1 MRNSETHKKAV
12 NVFGLGA
19 NYDLHPEMAMLAKQG
34 FYKDSKNMRLTNTNS
49 NDFALERIKGEEV
62 RYGNESESVNF
73 TCIGVAE
80 VNYHVVE
87 VWVKDDDSRVV
98 FRIDGD
104 IMLDDSANLM
114 GLSVSHPLQVHKND
128 SCNGGEFY
136 FVDNVN
142 PPYIYSIQDIIDK
155 YAAGS
160 LLYFGDFNPLLYQS
174 FLTLPL
180 NSPVFDSLVYMAGA
194 GVPIGEY
201 SYSFRFVDND
211 GNRTNFS
218 PPTPLIPVVG
228 RYNDT
233 SSSVHYAY
241 SDTYGGASDIAV
253 ASNYGVKIR
262 FRVDNRLNY
271 SYIEIGRT
279 AWNTNQALGYVP
291 TKQFYRMPIS
301 LSDGEFS
308 TREFIDIKGLVWE
321 DLTDDESTDQM
332 GAIVTAKAIR
342 YFNGQLVLG
351 NVTYASRDLEDN
363 VTFKTDNGSL
373 WHPFIDDLGTKGYS
387 DPYNSAYKKQYMS
400 GERFGFGVACYDDQ
414 GNISLVVPIDDGVLN
429 MKNVQMPNRRDRCSS
444 RTVALSD
451 LNWKGVPRM
460 ADIDNVDAQP
470 VHERFYFK
478 TSRTKTGNDTK
489 TISSKDGD
497 YGVLHPTRYNDS
509 YADHAYHINTKVHD
523 KYNLSITYS
532 HNDDNDYNPTTFS
545 PNIYANGLAIA
556 GFEYDGLPDW
566 VSAFSIVRTQ
576 PAGRVTAQGLSMYSL
591 IDTPDR
597 PNIGNTSFNV
607 VDKELN
613 AVWFLSDDISNG
625 YASVSDAVG
634 AEFVSPFGFFSEV
647 YCNKYSTNP
656 NIGLWHILDCNN
668 TDMIVYANQYYTDPS
683 STTSPALNRNGA
695 GTSAYY
701 TKFGQWRNASV
712 NPEFVS
718 GTYMLFDIN
727 GIVNSS
733 SINGGRTSDR
743 NDYYKLTLD
752 GNIYTQTTPQPLSA
766 GTNPEMDVNHPSNQ
780 DWHEPWYITNI
791 VNDGRNIIENNIN
804 EYVLTGHIQ
813 KVKSIISKGSG
824 AAQTILLVDE
834 RWQDCMV
841 NYYSQ
846 TKATDNV
853 YIYIVDPNTGL
864 EQVWLDV
871 TYKTAADKAII
882 FAAIAGGGYITPEHT
897 VKGVYTSIFDVND
910 RHYYIVFSPI
920 AGVSEAY
927 TLPAPSTEITVRY
940 DNRFPLIVF
949 GGDSVVGNSIFA
961 PVDGTSDSKGDVID
975 GKALYAWTGF
985 PYPAYEFNG
994 NYKIVSDV
1002 GQISGVASYQDQEHI
1017 PINVIRQMVVS
1028 FISETRT
1035 HVPYYYC
1042 ESGAGDT
1049 CVDADYNGNNAF
1061 PRVHYVMRP
1070 LKWNAANCE
1079 NNFDNANEIS
1089 ATYKTDY
1096 PGEFIVWGKGGFRVN
1111 PRNNKDYSQWDS
1123 FNTAF
1128 SKPIV
1133 GFTERTRF
1141 CSRVAWSQ
1149 KRNINEQN
1157 DPNLKS
1163 FLALNVF
1170 DISDSTQEI
1179 KFLYDNDS
1187 EKGNNLLALTG
1198 NGTCL
1203 LLTDKRIISQITG
1216 NDLMYLDADKLVSGE
1231 YWLSR
1236 TIGCSGEFWR
1246 GCAEYD
1252 NMLFFPNSESVY
1264 RLNGLKIDDIL
1275 RNNQGSYFSKLHPVL
1290 EGVRSGY
1297 TDSVCAVY
1305 NVEDNEYWLH
1315 IKENNESYL
1324 NINRILNLLDSDT
1337 HGSPSAI
1344 LIYSVGVGEHIT
1356 TATSNSNIS
1365 VLLPSSNKFNAGDYF
1380 YITGNSPI
1388 KLHLYYAGQVIETL
1402 SAGFTYLLTYQGQTS
1417 MPQWLVEMV
1426 DYVPAS
1432 GATYVFNNSPTKQAW
1447 TGYLDYTADK
1457 MLNVYGN
1464 TSKDLNV
1471 LLMRDL
1477 NTYDTNVGNTING
1490 GNVDG
1495 AVYFYVAPDS
1505 YVTKEYID
1513 QTFNTNQSPTY
1524 CYYGANTDNNE
1535 ATQLIF
1541 KNYTNGYYTQVPRK
1555 SIHPHF
1561 RIQGKYMYC
1570 AVGCDTIGD
1579 WVLTSVES
1587 GYKII
1592 R

>member
-34 FYKDSKNMRLTNTNS
+34 FYKDSKNMRLTNTNG

-87 VWVKDDDSRVV
+87 AWVKDDNSRVV

-228 RYNDT
+228 KYNA
-233 SSSVHYAY
+233 SSTSVHYAY
-241 SDTYGGASDIAV
+241 SDTYGAVSDIAV
-253 ASNYGVKIR
+253 ASDYGVKIR

-279 AWNTNQALGYVP
+279 AWNTDQALGYVP
-291 TKQFYRMPIS
+291 TKQFYRIPID
-301 LSDGEFS
+301 LSAGEFS
-308 TREFIDIKGLVWE
+308 TREFTDIDGLVWE

-363 VTFKTDNGSL
+363 ITFKTDNGAL
-373 WHPFIDDLGTKGYS
+373 WHPFIDDLGSKGYS

-400 GERFGFGVACYDDQ
+400 GERFGYGVACYDDQ
-414 GNISLVVPIDDGVLN
+414 GNISLVIPIDDGVLN
-429 MKNVQMPNRRDRCSS
+429 MKNVQMPNRRDRCSA

-460 ADIDNVDAQP
+460 ADIDNIDAQP

-478 TSRTKTGNDTK
+478 TSRTKTGNDKKSIRT
-489 TISSKDGD
+489 DD
-497 YGVLHPTRYNDS
+497 YNVLHPTRYNDS
-509 YADHAYHINTKVHD
+509 YADHAYHINTEVYD
-523 KYNLSITYS
+523 KYSLVISDS
-532 HNDDNDYNPTTFS
+532 HNDNNIYNPSTFS

-556 GFEYDGLPDW
+556 GIEDLPDW
-566 VSAFSIVRTQ
+566 VSAFSVVRTQ
-576 PAGRVTAQGLSMYSL
+576 PAGRVTAQGLSMYSM
-591 IDTPDR
+591 IDATDSAPHGGV
-597 PNIGNTSFNV
+597 NSFDV
-607 VDKELN
+607 VDKDLN
-613 AVWFLSDDISNG
+613 AVWFLSDDIANG
-625 YASVSDAVG
+625 YASANDGGSIEV
-634 AEFVSPFGFFSEV
+634 VSPLGFMSEV

-656 NIGLWHILDCNN
+656 GFPTVLDCNN
-668 TDMIVYANQYYTDPS
+668 TDMIVYANQYYTNPS
-683 STTSPALNRNGA
+683 SPTSPKLYQGGS

-701 TKFGQWRNASV
+701 AKFGRWRNTAI
-712 NPEFVS
+712 NPAFAA
-718 GTYMLFDIN
+718 GGDTLFPIISATD
-727 GIVNSS
+727 SS
-733 SINGGRTSDR
+733 SILSGRVSDR
-743 NDYYKLTLD
+743 NDYYKLTLGANSLG
-752 GNIYTQTTPQPLSA
+752 GNIYTQTTPQPLSVV
-766 GTNPEMDVNHPSNQ
+766 NSEMDVNHASNM

-824 AAQTILLVDE
+824 ASQTILLVDE

-864 EQVWLDV
+864 EQKWIDI
-871 TYKTAADKAII
+871 TYKTPADITII
-882 FAAIAGGGYITPEHT
+882 TNAIAAGGYNDGTSVL
-897 VKGVYTSIFDVND
+897 VKGVYASTFDTND
-910 RHYYIVFSPI
+910 RHYYVVFAPI
-920 AGVSEAY
+920 IGVSEAY
-927 TLPAPSTEITVRY
+927 TLPAPDTEITVKY

-961 PVDGTSDSKGDVID
+961 PIDGTSDNGGDVLNN
-975 GKALYAWTGF
+975 KALYAWTGF
-985 PYPAYEFNG
+985 PYPAYKFND
-994 NYKIVSDV
+994 NYKVIADAATIIGVSN
-1002 GQISGVASYQDQEHI
+1002 YQNQETV

-1035 HVPYYYC
+1035 HVPYYYS
-1042 ESGAGDT
+1042 ESGAGDVCT
-1049 CVDADYNGNNAF
+1049 ETDYNGDNAF

-1070 LKWNAANCE
+1070 LKWSSTCE
-1079 NNFDNANEIS
+1079 NNFDGGNEIS
-1089 ATYKTDY
+1089 ATYRTDY

-1123 FNTAF
+1123 FNTTF

-1264 RLNGLKIDDIL
+1264 RLNGLKINDIL
-1275 RNNQGSYFSKLHPVL
+1275 RNNQGSYFSKLHPIL

-1297 TDSVCAVY
+1297 TDDVCAVY

-1344 LIYSVGVGEHIT
+1344 LIYSVVSGEHIT
-1356 TATSNSNIS
+1356 TSTSSSNIS

-1388 KLHLYYAGQVIETL
+1388 MLHLYYAGQAIETL

-1417 MPQWLVEMV
+1417 RPQWLVEMV
-1426 DYVPAS
+1426 DYVPVI
-1432 GATYVFNNSPTKQAW
+1432 GATYVFNNSPAKQAW

-1477 NTYDTNVGNTING
+1477 NTYDTNIGNTING
-1490 GNVDG
+1490 ENVEG